1 MRTKNTSNRLLLVL
15 ICLPLLFV
23 QSCSNRLIGSKNA
36 KDAIGA
42 EYQVDE
48 LDFTYLSARTKFKY
62 KSETEKQRLTAQ
74 IRMKKDSLIWFRL
87 TPGVGI
93 EAARGII
100 SQDSLII
107 VDKLNKQVLSYSFET
122 LSQELNFEFSF
133 GLFQSLLIG
142 DMPMETSSD
151 DIFEKKANHF
161 FITQDVGDL
170 TVVNQISNKT
180 RKLENLVANSS
191 LNENTLEI
199 KYTEFKEVEEKPFAY
214 KALMVLN
221 YLVDGNKKGKATIDI
236 EHNRVKIETEKLK
249 FPLKIPASYE
259 RK

>member
-1 MRTKNTSNRLLLVL
+1 MV
-15 ICLPLLFV
+15 CLPILFV
-23 QSCSNRLIGSKNA
+23 QSCSNRFIGSKNA
-36 KDAIGA
+36 KDAIAA

-48 LDFTYLSARTKFKY
+48 LDFTYLSSRTKFKY
-62 KSETEKQRLTAQ
+62 KSETEKRRLTAQ

-100 SQDSLII
+100 TRDSLII
-107 VDKLNKQVLSYSFET
+107 VDKLNKQVLSYSFES

-133 GLFQSLLIG
+133 DLFQSLLIG

-170 TVVNQISNKT
+170 TVVNQIGNKT

-199 KYTEFKEVEEKPFAY
+199 KYTEFKEVQEKPFAY

-221 YLVDGNKKGKATIDI
+221 YLVDGNKKGKTTIDI

>member
-1 MRTKNTSNRLLLVL
+1 MRTKNTSNRLILVL
-15 ICLPLLFV
+15 ACLPLLFM
-23 QSCSNRLIGSKNA
+23 QSCGNKFIGKKNA
-36 KDAIGA
+36 KDAIA
-42 EYQVDE
+42 TEYQVDE
-48 LDFTYLSARTKFKY
+48 LEFEYLSSRTKFKY
-62 KSETEKQRLTAQ
+62 KSEKEKRRANAQ

-93 EAARGII
+93 EGARGII
-100 SQDSLII
+100 TQDSLII
-107 VDKLNKQVLSYSFET
+107 VDKIHKQVLSYSFEK

-133 GLFQSLLIG
+133 DLFQSLLIG
-142 DMPMETSSD
+142 DMPIKTSSD

-170 TVVNQISNKT
+170 TVVNQIGNKT

-236 EHNRVKIETEKLK
+236 EHNRVKIEAEKLK
-249 FPLKIPASYE
+249 FPLKIPSSYE

>member
-1 MRTKNTSNRLLLVL
+1 MRTKNTSNKLILVL
-15 ICLPLLFV
+15 ACLPLLFL
-23 QSCSNRLIGSKNA
+23 QSCGNRFIGKKNA
-36 KDAIGA
+36 KDAIAA
-42 EYQVDE
+42 EYQVNE
-48 LDFTYLSARTKFKY
+48 LDFEYLSSRTKFKY
-62 KSETEKQRLTAQ
+62 KSETEKHRANAQ

-107 VDKLNKQVLSYSFET
+107 VDKLNKQVLSFSFES
-122 LSQELNFEFSF
+122 LSKEMNFEFNF
-133 GLFQSLLIG
+133 DLFQSLLIG
-142 DMPMETSSD
+142 DMPIAPSQN

-170 TVVNQISNKT
+170 TVVNQIGNKT

-199 KYTEFKEVEEKPFAY
+199 KYTEFKEVQEKPFAY

-221 YLVDGNKKGKATIDI
+221 YLIEGNKKGKATIDI

>member
-1 MRTKNTSNRLLLVL
+1 M
-15 ICLPLLFV
+15 
-23 QSCSNRLIGSKNA
+23 QSCGNKFIGKKNA

-42 EYQVDE
+42 EYKVDE
-48 LDFTYLSARTKFKY
+48 LEFEYLSSRTKFKY
-62 KSETEKQRLTAQ
+62 KTENEKRRANAQ

-93 EAARGII
+93 EGARGII
-100 SQDSLII
+100 TQDSLII
-107 VDKLNKQVLSYSFET
+107 VDKIHKQVLSYSFDK

-133 GLFQSLLIG
+133 DLFQSLLIG
-142 DMPMETSSD
+142 DMPIAISSD

-170 TVVNQISNKT
+170 TVVNQIGNKT
-180 RKLENLVANSS
+180 RKLENLVANSA
-191 LNENTLEI
+191 LNKNTLEI

-221 YLVDGNKKGKATIDI
+221 YLLDGNKKGKATIDI

-249 FPLKIPASYE
+249 FPLKIPANYE